1 MTLLAPEIET
11 LQSLEPME
19 IRGRVETVRGL
30 SLLVDDLPV
39 PIGATV
45 RIKTRLGETLGE
57 VVGFNQGQTIVMT
70 LTPTVGIRE
79 GDVAIGVELAQ
90 TARVGTQLL
99 GRVVNGLLEPIDG
112 GPRVAETSVRPLVP
126 KPLAAMRRRLIH
138 EPLATG
144 VRSIDTMTTLG
155 KGQRVGIFA
164 GPGIGK
170 STLLG
175 CIAKGTSA
183 DINVIALIGERGREV
198 RDFIE
203 NVLGPTGLSRSVVVA
218 ATSDESPLLR
228 IRATMAACAVAEH
241 FRDLGADVLFMMDSV
256 TRFAQAQRQVG
267 LSIGE
272 PPATKGYTP
281 SVFAT
286 LPQLLER
293 AGAIEGGTSIT
304 GIYTILVEGDDMT
317 EPIADAARGVLDGHI
332 ILSRKLA
339 DRGHYPAVDVLGSVS
354 RVATDVTTAEHVAS
368 RRQVVQMV
376 SAFEEIRELLQIGA
390 YARGSSPESDAAID
404 IQGRVNELLRQ
415 DSDEIAD
422 YEASSAMLQ
431 AVAAEARQLLN
442 RPSASGPS

>member
-354 RVATDVTTAEHVAS
+354 RVATDVTTAEHVAA